1 MNEMI
6 NHIGEAVRQLRKT
19 QGLSGEVL
27 ADLAEV
33 QPKTIYRLENSGNGR
48 IETIEIILGAM
59 GYELGIQPI
68 SGRK

>member
-1 MNEMI
+1 MI

>member
-6 NHIGEAVRQLRKT
+6 NHIGEAVRQLRKP